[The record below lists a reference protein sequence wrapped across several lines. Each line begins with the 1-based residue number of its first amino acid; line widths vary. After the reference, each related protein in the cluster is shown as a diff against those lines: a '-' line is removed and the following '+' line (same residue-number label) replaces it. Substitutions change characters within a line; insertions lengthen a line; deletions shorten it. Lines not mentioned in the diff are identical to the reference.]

1 MEKIYYADKSAYPTS
16 DVAVLEILKKDFGLE
31 NEKIFRGDNG
41 KPYLADTPLFF
52 SVSHTQDK
60 LFIAFS
66 NENVGID
73 AETEDR
79 KTEYRSIIKRFTATE
94 RKNILST
101 EDFLKTWTAKES
113 AVKWLGG
120 TLAHDLYKLE
130 FLGDKMKYGEIELPA
145 KFTLLQI
152 DGCLVTVCGER
163 DFSQAEIIRIT
174 V

>member
-16 DVAVLEILKKDFGLE
+16 EVAVLEILKKDFGLE
-31 NEKIFRGDNG
+31 NAKIFRGDNG
-41 KPYLADTPLFF
+41 KPFLIHTPLFF
-52 SVSHTQDK
+52 SISHTQVK

-73 AETEDR
+73 AENADR
-79 KTEYRSIIKRFTATE
+79 NPEYRSIIKRFTAAE
-94 RKNILST
+94 RKNIFSAA
-101 EDFLKTWTAKES
+101 DFLKVWTAKES

-120 TLAHDLYKLE
+120 TLAHDLFKLE
-130 FLGDKMKYGEIELPA
+130 FIGDRMKYGEIELPT

-152 DGCLVTVCGER
+152 DGCLVTVCSELN
-163 DFSQAEIIRIT
+163 FSQAEIIRIT

>member
-16 DVAVLEILKKDFGLE
+16 EVALLAILKKDFALD

-41 KPYLADTPLFF
+41 KPYHINTPLFF

-66 NENVGID
+66 DENVGID
-73 AETEDR
+73 AENADR
-79 KTEYRSIIKRFTATE
+79 KTEYRSIIKRFTDTE
-94 RKNILST
+94 RKKIFSN
-101 EDFLKTWTAKES
+101 EDFLKAWTAKES

-120 TLAHDLYKLE
+120 TLAHDLFKLE

-145 KFTLLQI
+145 KFTLFQI
-152 DGCLVTVCGER
+152 DGCWVTVCSER